1 MDSSTIDIIISVITG
16 VFTVLG
22 AIIASTAGNKGLHD
36 KIQNQMRVDQAVTDN
51 KIETLTAEVKKHNDF
66 ASRVPVLEEQMKS
79 TAHRLESI
87 EKRMER
93 ED

>member
-36 KIQNQMRVDQAVTDN
+36 KIQNQMTRA
-51 KIETLTAEVKKHNDF
+51 KILITRISLQKKNHQN
-66 ASRVPVLEEQMKS
+66 L
-79 TAHRLESI
+79 I
-87 EKRMER
+87 N
-93 ED
+93 